1 MSKRTLKVFISV
13 LLVTVMIVSL
23 FAGIQGTF
31 TASASTKKT
40 IEIKF
45 FSNLPDRTSNQG
57 KLEQMLIDS
66 YMKANPNVKIKVE
79 ALQDEPYK
87 QKFKVYVATNQMPD
101 IFMVWGQPSFFLP
114 VMKAGYAAEIKPE
127 QIKDYG
133 FKTSSL
139 KDFMYNGKIYGL
151 PRNTDFMVLYYN
163 KGLFSKYN
171 VKVPTTFSELL
182 NAAKVFRK
190 NGIAPIAINGKDKW
204 ILAILYQELV
214 VKESG
219 DQRLIYDAISKKSIS
234 KNQVLLKAA
243 KDLVELVNV
252 GGFQDAFVAADY
264 GAANNLF
271 AQEKAA
277 MYYMG
282 SWEVG
287 MAANPNFSDSFK
299 KNVDATYFPIISG
312 GKGKKTDILAW
323 HGGGYAVSASSK
335 VKNEAMKLLLYM
347 MHPTRWAKIGWQQGL
362 VVPGQ
367 NWEKFMTG
375 KETVLQKKL
384 TQIFSSATSVSG
396 TVWQDAFTPNF
407 KTEAETLCQMLV
419 AKAITP
425 EKFLAKIEELAKLE
439 VK

>member
-40 IEIKF
+40 VEIKF

-114 VMKAGYAAEIKPE
+114 VMKAGYAAEIKLD
-127 QIKDYG
+127 QIKGYG

-139 KDFMYNGKIYGL
+139 KDFMYNGKLYGL

-163 KGLFSKYN
+163 KGLFNKYK

-214 VKESG
+214 VKEGG
-219 DQRLIYDAISKKSIS
+219 DQKLIYDAISKKSVA
-234 KNQVLLKAA
+234 KNQILLKAA
-243 KDLVELVNV
+243 RDLVNLVNV
-252 GGFQDAFVAADY
+252 V
-264 GAANNLF
+264 
-271 AQEKAA
+271 
-277 MYYMG
+277 
-282 SWEVG
+282 
-287 MAANPNFSDSFK
+287 DSKTHLLQQTMVQQTICLLRK
-299 KNVDATYFPIISG
+299 KQQCII
-312 GKGKKTDILAW
+312 W
-323 HGGGYAVSASSK
+323 
-335 VKNEAMKLLLYM
+335 
-347 MHPTRWAKIGWQQGL
+347 
-362 VVPGQ
+362 VPG
-367 NWEKFMTG
+367 K
-375 KETVLQKKL
+375 
-384 TQIFSSATSVSG
+384 
-396 TVWQDAFTPNF
+396 
-407 KTEAETLCQMLV
+407 
-419 AKAITP
+419 
-425 EKFLAKIEELAKLE
+425 
-439 VK
+439 